1 MTLFKRESSKEEEN
15 EETINYS
22 MAPRHGHGQDVV
34 DENGIRQVAG
44 CLPIDVVSKRFLL
57 VTSSSHPDVWVIPKG
72 GWEKDETQKQ
82 AAMRETWEEA
92 GVKGVI
98 NKHLGVFTEKSK
110 HGVKAHH
117 WIYEMEIKEVTKKF
131 PEQKKRAR
139 RWFTYDEA
147 MVVVKAHYIK
157 DAISMSS
164 LSPLVHSGDEEK
176 KKKKKKKEGE
186 DDKEKK
192 KEKKKNKKKDSEED
206 DEEEEEDKKKKK
218 KNKKKDSDEEENDE
232 DDKEEKKKKKG
243 KKKDSDKDE
252 EGSEEDKKKK
262 KKKNKKKGSEEDED
276 EDKKMKKKGSEDD
289 EEKKEKKKKKDKK
302 KYSEDEGIEINS
314 ESEAIK

>member
-1 MTLFKRESSKEEEN
+1 MTLFKKESSKEEEN

-110 HGVKAHH
+110 NGVKAHH

-164 LSPLVHSGDEEK
+164 LSPSVHSGDEEK
-176 KKKKKKKEGE
+176 KKKKKKEGG

-192 KEKKKNKKKDSEED
+192 KEKKKHKKKGSEEDD
-206 DEEEEEDKKKKK
+206 DEEEEEKKKKK

-262 KKKNKKKGSEEDED
+262 KKKNKKKDSEGDED

-289 EEKKEKKKKKDKK
+289 EEKKEKKKKDKK